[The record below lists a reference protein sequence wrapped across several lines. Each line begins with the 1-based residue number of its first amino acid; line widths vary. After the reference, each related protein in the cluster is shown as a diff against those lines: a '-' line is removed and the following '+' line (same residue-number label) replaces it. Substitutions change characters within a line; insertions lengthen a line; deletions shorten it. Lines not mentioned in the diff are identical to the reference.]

1 MEGRQGYF
9 AFKEVNE
16 EEICKLIKSI
26 KDSTSTGVDW
36 IDNHCLKL
44 AATELAPAITQII
57 NLSIRTS
64 VFPSA
69 YKASKLV
76 PILKKDGNPLECNS
90 WRPVN
95 QLAVVGKLVER
106 AMFGQLVDYL
116 EKNNLL
122 HPNQH
127 GGREGHSTTTAL
139 IEMYDRWINDMEEG
153 KTVAVLMIDQSAAF
167 DVSDHTIMLAKLQL
181 ILGLGDG
188 TNPMMGGLVMKWFNS
203 YLSDRV
209 HCTIVEGQ
217 MSPLLQLPA
226 CSVIQGGCGAE
237 LLYDVLTSDLP
248 DCIHQHPR
256 RNFDVPTYCNTDGDM
271 TTFVDDSTSY
281 FGHKDP
287 QVVKDVTQQNFNATE
302 EYMNCNK
309 LKINGDKSHLLV
321 LTKGDSVAG
330 GVAAAQRRETVT
342 IKAGGKLIIGSESE
356 RLLGGIM
363 HQSGNWR
370 MMIRDGKGSLSKQL
384 AVRIGALKIISKNAD
399 QKTRKMVAGGLVQAK
414 LSYLLP
420 LFGAAPG
427 YLINTLQVQQL
438 AAARVV
444 LGYRCL
450 RWSTEQMLDAVG
462 WLSVRQLH
470 QYSVIMLTHK
480 VITTGRPRG
489 LHALLVSKF
498 PYNTRR
504 AEEREVG
511 MQNLP
516 RQLRYG
522 EQFGHVSSSSLVG
535 RSFRHQALVYNKI
548 PAYLR
553 SLKADNLKPKLKK
566 WIKANVSVR

>member
-1 MEGRQGYF
+1 
-9 AFKEVNE
+9 
-16 EEICKLIKSI
+16 
-26 KDSTSTGVDW
+26 
-36 IDNHCLKL
+36 
-44 AATELAPAITQII
+44 
-57 NLSIRTS
+57 
-64 VFPSA
+64 
-69 YKASKLV
+69 
-76 PILKKDGNPLECNS
+76 
-90 WRPVN
+90 
-95 QLAVVGKLVER
+95 
-106 AMFGQLVDYL
+106 
-116 EKNNLL
+116 
-122 HPNQH
+122 
-127 GGREGHSTTTAL
+127 
-139 IEMYDRWINDMEEG
+139 
-153 KTVAVLMIDQSAAF
+153 
-167 DVSDHTIMLAKLQL
+167 
-181 ILGLGDG
+181 
-188 TNPMMGGLVMKWFNS
+188 
-203 YLSDRV
+203 
-209 HCTIVEGQ
+209 
-217 MSPLLQLPA
+217 
-226 CSVIQGGCGAE
+226 
-237 LLYDVLTSDLP
+237 
-248 DCIHQHPR
+248 
-256 RNFDVPTYCNTDGDM
+256 
-271 TTFVDDSTSY
+271 
-281 FGHKDP
+281 
-287 QVVKDVTQQNFNATE
+287 
-302 EYMNCNK
+302 
-309 LKINGDKSHLLV
+309 
-321 LTKGDSVAG
+321 
-330 GVAAAQRRETVT
+330 
-342 IKAGGKLIIGSESE
+342 
-356 RLLGGIM
+356 M

-444 LGYRCL
+444 LGYRCF

-480 VITTGRPRG
+480 VITTGKPRG

-504 AEEREVG
+504 AEEEREIG

-553 SLKADNLKPKLKK
+553 SLKAENLKPKLKK